1 MVPWVLKGIMGYFKV
16 SWVQGL
22 GLEIWFETSIN
33 LLWSVCLCFRVFV
46 LSLWSVLVLIW
57 EGHPL
62 EFKKSKQDDV
72 KGFVFSYSIRE
83 IGPPNLFLDRLSAE
97 QLPNSS
103 RMHPMKLLLKM
114 YNKFA
119 KFL

>member
-1 MVPWVLKGIMGYFKV
+1 
-16 SWVQGL
+16 
-22 GLEIWFETSIN
+22 
-33 LLWSVCLCFRVFV
+33 V

-62 EFKKSKQDDV
+62 AFKEAKLDDV
-72 KGFVFSYSIRE
+72 KGFVLSYSARG
-83 IGPPNLFLDRLSAE
+83 IGPPNLFLDRFSVE
-97 QLPNSS
+97 QLPSSS

-114 YNKFA
+114 YNKLA